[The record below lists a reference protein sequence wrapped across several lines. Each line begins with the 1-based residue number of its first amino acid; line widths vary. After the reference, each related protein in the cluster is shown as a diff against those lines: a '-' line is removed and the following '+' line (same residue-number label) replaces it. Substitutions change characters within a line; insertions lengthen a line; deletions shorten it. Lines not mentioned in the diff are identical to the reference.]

1 MGDHSAT
8 RSVQPRAVLAAL
20 TAALLL
26 LLAACNSSGSPSE
39 EPVSRAPSSAAAA
52 SEPPASQPA
61 ASEAAPSEA
70 ASGRCALTPD
80 ASPSATVTISGN
92 NFGDE
97 ITVTAGQAVAFT
109 NADALGHTVTEG
121 TLGQAAADGCLDSP
135 VGPGG
140 TIVVTF
146 NEAGDFPITC
156 KIHATMQTVIH
167 VQ

>member
-8 RSVQPRAVLAAL
+8 RGVQPRAVVAALAAL
-20 TAALLL
+20 VL

-39 EPVSRAPSSAAAA
+39 EPVSQAPSSAAPA
-52 SEPPASQPA
+52 SQPPASEPA

-70 ASGRCALTPD
+70 AVSGRCGLTPD
-80 ASPSATVTISGN
+80 ASPSATVTITGT

-97 ITVTAGQAVAFT
+97 VTVTAGQAVAFT
-109 NADALGHTVTEG
+109 NADPFGHTVTEG
-121 TLGQAAADGCLDSP
+121 TGGAAVIDACVDSP

-140 TIVVTF
+140 TVVVTF
-146 NEAGDFPITC
+146 NEAGDYQITC
-156 KIHATMQTVIH
+156 KVHATMQTVIH

>member
-20 TAALLL
+20 AALVL
-26 LLAACNSSGSPSE
+26 LLAACSSSGSPSE
-39 EPVSRAPSSAAAA
+39 EPFSQAPSSAAPA

-70 ASGRCALTPD
+70 GTARCELTPD
-80 ASPSATVTISGN
+80 ASPSATITISGN

-109 NADALGHTVTEG
+109 NGDALGHTVTEG
-121 TLGQAAADGCLDSP
+121 TGGQAAADGCVDTP

-140 TIVVTF
+140 TVIVTF
-146 NEAGDFPITC
+146 NEAGDYPITC

>member
-8 RSVQPRAVLAAL
+8 RSVQPRAVLAAM
-20 TAALLL
+20 AALVL

-39 EPVSRAPSSAAAA
+39 EPGSQAPSSAAPASEPPV
-52 SEPPASQPA
+52 SEPPASQ
-61 ASEAAPSEA
+61 AAPSEA

-80 ASPSATVTISGN
+80 ASPSATITISGK

-97 ITVTAGQAVAFT
+97 ITVAAGQAVAFT

-121 TLGQAAADGCLDSP
+121 TAGQAAADGCVDSP
-135 VGPGG
+135 VAPGG
-140 TIVVTF
+140 TVIVTF
-146 NEAGDFPITC
+146 NEAGDFQITC
-156 KIHATMQTVIH
+156 KIHATMQTVVH